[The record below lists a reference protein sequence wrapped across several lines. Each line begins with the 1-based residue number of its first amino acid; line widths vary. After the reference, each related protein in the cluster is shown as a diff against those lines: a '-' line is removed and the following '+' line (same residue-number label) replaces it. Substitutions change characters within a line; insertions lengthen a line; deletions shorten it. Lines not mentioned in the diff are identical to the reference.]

1 VVGRH
6 VDQLSFLDVM
16 FGDRPALTPPEL
28 AYQRLLAGDPVEATE
43 QAEECLKDKTLLEY
57 YEHVLVGGLKLA
69 AADMRRE
76 SLDEERLLRIRD
88 TVAEIV
94 DDLSGHEDHTE
105 VAAGAAQPPKLLP
118 GEVETIGANRDLP
131 QQWRLEKSVLCIP
144 GSGLLDE
151 AAVLILAQLI
161 AKQGIGVHAEQAQ
174 ALSISRVFALDT
186 KDVALVCLCYVEYIT
201 PAQIR
206 YAVRRL
212 RRKAPGARI
221 VAAVLDGA
229 NMQAEEVSLGSG
241 DVATTLFEAIE
252 KIDTIASNGNLPS
265 SIPKLKVG

>member
-1 VVGRH
+1 
-6 VDQLSFLDVM
+6 
-16 FGDRPALTPPEL
+16 
-28 AYQRLLAGDPVEATE
+28 
-43 QAEECLKDKTLLEY
+43 
-57 YEHVLVGGLKLA
+57 
-69 AADMRRE
+69 
-76 SLDEERLLRIRD
+76 LLRIRD

-105 VAAGAAQPPKLLP
+105 VAAGAEVPNLLP
-118 GEVETIGANRDLP
+118 GEAETIGANQDLP
-131 QQWRLEKSVLCIP
+131 QQWRREKSVLCIP
-144 GSGLLDE
+144 GSGLIDE
-151 AAVLILAQLI
+151 AAALVLAQLI
-161 AKQGIGVHAEQAQ
+161 ARQGIGVHAEQAQ

-221 VAAVLDGA
+221 VAAVLDDGA

-241 DVATTLFEAIE
+241 DVATTLSEAIE
-252 KIDTIASNGNLPS
+252 KIDAIASNGNLPS
-265 SIPKLKVG
+265 TIPKLKVG